1 MDEIKLTAELLADGW
16 SSAELSRMARLGE
29 VQRIRRGAYECAP
42 TRSLDRRDQ
51 HRRLIAATVRQTSV
65 DAAISHM
72 SAAVLRR
79 LPIWND
85 QLGRVHI
92 TRNQSGG
99 GKVRRYVHLHVAP
112 LADIDVCEIEG
123 QRVTTLARTVVDLL
137 RTLTMERSVPIGD
150 AALRLG
156 LTLEELAEVA
166 GRCIGWRGMLYA
178 RRAMNFLDARSE
190 SAAESFSRVVLDRIG
205 LPAPTSQ
212 YEVWDQGVL
221 IGRADFCWEEFR
233 TLGEFD
239 GKEKYGRLLK
249 PGQTAAD
256 AVFEEKR
263 REDAL
268 RDLGWQIVRWLWE
281 DLYHPAELRRRLE
294 RAFCKGL
301 TSRLKL
307 LTLHLL
313 LDAPSIC
320 GALTHEVVL
329 EQTKWASPKK
339 VRRQQRWAVA
349 QLGNP

>member
-16 SSAELSRMARLGE
+16 TSAELGRMARSGE
-29 VQRIRRGAYECAP
+29 VERIRRGAYECAP
-42 TRSLDRRDQ
+42 ARSLDRRDQ

-65 DAAISHM
+65 DTAISHM
-72 SAAVLRR
+72 SAAVLHQ

-112 LADIDVCEIEG
+112 LTDIDVCEIEG
-123 QRVTTLARTVVDLL
+123 QRVTTLARTLLDLL

-156 LTLEELAEVA
+156 MTLEELAEVA
-166 GRCIGWRGMLYA
+166 GRCIGWRGMLRA
-178 RRAMNFLDARSE
+178 RRAMSFLDARSE
-190 SAAESFSRVVLDRIG
+190 SAGESYSRVVLDRIG
-205 LPAPTSQ
+205 IPAPIPQ

-221 IGRADFCWEEFR
+221 IGRADFCWEKFR

-239 GKEKYGRLLK
+239 GKQKYGRLLR

-256 AVFEEKR
+256 AVFAEKR

-281 DLYHPAELRRRLE
+281 DLHHPAELRSRLE
-294 RAFCKGL
+294 RAFERGL
-301 TSRLKL
+301 R
-307 LTLHLL
+307 
-313 LDAPSIC
+313 A
-320 GALTHEVVL
+320 A
-329 EQTKWASPKK
+329 
-339 VRRQQRWAVA
+339 
-349 QLGNP
+349 

>member
-16 SSAELSRMARLGE
+16 SSAELSRMARSGE
-29 VQRIRRGAYECAP
+29 VQRIRRGAYECGPA
-42 TRSLDRRDQ
+42 RSIDRRDQ
-51 HRRLIAATVRQTSV
+51 HRRLIAATARLTSV

-72 SAAVLRR
+72 SAAVLHQ

-92 TRNQSGG
+92 NRNQSGG

-112 LADIDVCEIEG
+112 LTDSDVCEIEG
-123 QRVTTLARTVVDLL
+123 QRVTTLARTVLDLL

-156 LTLEELAEVA
+156 VTQEELAEVA
-166 GRCIGWRGMLYA
+166 GRCIGWRGMPRA
-178 RRAMNFLDARSE
+178 RRARSFLDARSE
-190 SAAESFSRVVLDRIG
+190 GAGESYSRVVLDRIG
-205 LPAPTSQ
+205 IPAPIPH

-239 GKEKYGRLLK
+239 GKQRYGRLLR

-256 AVFEEKR
+256 AVFAEKR

-294 RAFCKGL
+294 RAFARGL
-301 TSRLKL
+301 R
-307 LTLHLL
+307 
-313 LDAPSIC
+313 A
-320 GALTHEVVL
+320 A
-329 EQTKWASPKK
+329 
-339 VRRQQRWAVA
+339 
-349 QLGNP
+349 

>member
-16 SSAELSRMARLGE
+16 GAAELRRMAQSGE
-29 VQRIRRGAYECAP
+29 VQRIRRGAYECTPA
-42 TRSLDRRDQ
+42 RSLDRRDQ

-65 DAAISHM
+65 DSAISHM
-72 SAAVLRR
+72 SAAVLHQ

-85 QLGRVHI
+85 QLARVHI

-112 LADIDVCEIEG
+112 LTDVDVREIEG
-123 QRVTTLARTVVDLL
+123 HRVTTLARTVFDLL
-137 RTLTMERSVPIGD
+137 RTLTMEQSVPIGD

-166 GRCIGWRGMLYA
+166 GRCIGWRGMLQA

-190 SAAESFSRVVLDRIG
+190 SAGESYSRVVLDRIG
-205 LPAPTSQ
+205 IPTPIPQ

-239 GKEKYGRLLK
+239 GKQKYGRLLR

-256 AVFEEKR
+256 AVFAEKR

-281 DLYHPAELRRRLE
+281 DLYHPQELRRRLE
-294 RAFCKGL
+294 RAFERGL
-301 TSRLKL
+301 R
-307 LTLHLL
+307 
-313 LDAPSIC
+313 A
-320 GALTHEVVL
+320 A
-329 EQTKWASPKK
+329 
-339 VRRQQRWAVA
+339 
-349 QLGNP
+349 

>member
-16 SSAELSRMARLGE
+16 TSAELGRMARSGE
-29 VQRIRRGAYECAP
+29 VERIRRGAYECAP
-42 TRSLDRRDQ
+42 ARSLDRRDQ

-65 DAAISHM
+65 DTAISHM
-72 SAAVLRR
+72 SAAVLHQ

-92 TRNQSGG
+92 TRNQAGG

-112 LADIDVCEIEG
+112 LTDIDVCEIEG
-123 QRVTTLARTVVDLL
+123 QRVTTLARTLLDLL

-156 LTLEELAEVA
+156 MTLEELAEVA
-166 GRCIGWRGMLYA
+166 GRCIGWRGMLRA
-178 RRAMNFLDARSE
+178 RRAMSFLDARSE
-190 SAAESFSRVVLDRIG
+190 SAGESYSRVVLDRIG
-205 LPAPTSQ
+205 IPAPIPQ

-221 IGRADFCWEEFR
+221 IGRADFCWEKFR

-239 GKEKYGRLLK
+239 GKQKYGRLLR

-256 AVFEEKR
+256 AVFAEKR

-281 DLYHPAELRRRLE
+281 DLHHPAELRSRLE
-294 RAFCKGL
+294 RAFERGL
-301 TSRLKL
+301 R
-307 LTLHLL
+307 
-313 LDAPSIC
+313 A
-320 GALTHEVVL
+320 A
-329 EQTKWASPKK
+329 
-339 VRRQQRWAVA
+339 
-349 QLGNP
+349 

>member
-29 VQRIRRGAYECAP
+29 VQRIRRGAYFAP
-42 TRSLDRRDQ
+42 ARSLDRRDQ
-51 HRRLIAATVRQTSV
+51 HGRLIAATVRQTSV

-72 SAAVLRR
+72 SAAVLHR

-112 LADIDVCEIEG
+112 LADIDVCKIEG

-166 GRCIGWRGMLYA
+166 GRCIGWRGMLQA

-190 SAAESFSRVVLDRIG
+190 SAGESFSRVVLDRIG
-205 LPAPTSQ
+205 LPPPIPQ
-212 YEVWDQGVL
+212 YEVWEQGVL

-239 GKEKYGRLLK
+239 GREKYGRLLK

-281 DLYHPAELRRRLE
+281 DLYHPEELRRRLE
-294 RAFCKGL
+294 RAFARGL
-301 TSRLKL
+301 R
-307 LTLHLL
+307 
-313 LDAPSIC
+313 A
-320 GALTHEVVL
+320 A
-329 EQTKWASPKK
+329 
-339 VRRQQRWAVA
+339 
-349 QLGNP
+349 